1 MKKHV
6 IDIVNGKVY
15 VDPTFVKKASKLGS
29 AEFNEFM
36 ELKATLPGFIFE
48 EKKLNAEKNTYK
60 GLKIEVME
68 AFILFYEEGESQTKA
83 LAEFRKVV
91 AEGTLKEN
99 KSSFVKSWFLSKYK
113 EPYNKS
119 SFAQKSESKKA
130 QAIKEL
136 KKGATT
142 VAQSTN

>member
-1 MKKHV
+1 MKKYE
-6 IDIVNGKVY
+6 IDILNEKVY
-15 VDPTFVKKASKLGS
+15 VDPTFVKKANNIQ
-29 AEFNEFM
+29 AHEFKEFM
-36 ELKATLPGFIFE
+36 ELKTTLPGFKFE
-48 EKKLNAEKNTYK
+48 EKKLNVEKNTYK

-91 AEGTLKEN
+91 AEGTLKDN

-113 EPYNKS
+113 DEYNKS

-136 KKGATT
+136 KNGATA
-142 VAQSTN
+142 AQSTT